1 MNIVIIIMATFVI
14 LYGWGMVAY
23 YYGFYKRNPL

>member
-1 MNIVIIIMATFVI
+1 MNIVLIIMATLAS
-14 LYGWGMVAY
+14 LYGWGTVSY

>member
-1 MNIVIIIMATFVI
+1 MNNIFIIIAALVI
-14 LYGWGMVAY
+14 LYGWGTVAY

>member
-1 MNIVIIIMATFVI
+1 MNIVLIIMAALVI
-14 LYGWGMVAY
+14 LYGWGAVSY

>member
-1 MNIVIIIMATFVI
+1 MNGVIIIAAALVI
-14 LYGWGMVAY
+14 LYGWGAVAY

>member
-1 MNIVIIIMATFVI
+1 MNGILIIMTALVI
-14 LYGWGMVAY
+14 LYAWGTVAY

>member
-1 MNIVIIIMATFVI
+1 MNMVIIIAAAFVI
-14 LYGWGMVAY
+14 FYGWGAVAY